1 MPGQPNETA
10 IVGRDTALGDV
21 AQFVDAVEAAPAAL
35 LLEGEPGIGKTTL
48 WRSAQAAAAD
58 RGHRVLAA
66 TAVEGEA
73 DLPFV
78 ALRDLLDDVS
88 ADAAPLRSDDPRAV
102 ADQHAVCVA
111 ALGVVR
117 ILAVDRPLLIAVDDV
132 GWLDRSSDRV
142 LR

>member
-1 MPGQPNETA
+1 MPGQPHETA

-21 AQFVDAVEAAPAAL
+21 ARFVDAVETAPAAL

-48 WRSAQAAAAD
+48 WRSAQAAAGD

-78 ALRDLLDDVS
+78 ALRDLLDDV
-88 ADAAPLRSDDPRAV
+88 APDAAQDLPPPQR
-102 ADQHAVCVA
+102 A
-111 ALGVVR
+111 ALD
-117 ILAVDRPLLIAVDDV
+117 A
-132 GWLDRSSDRV
+132 
-142 LR
+142 